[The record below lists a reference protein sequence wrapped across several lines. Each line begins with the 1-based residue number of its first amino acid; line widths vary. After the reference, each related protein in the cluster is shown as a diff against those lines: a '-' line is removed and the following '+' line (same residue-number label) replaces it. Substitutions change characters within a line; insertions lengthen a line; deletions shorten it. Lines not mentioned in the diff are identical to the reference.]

1 MIWVLTLAREK
12 LYAPQR
18 QLRGA
23 GSDEDESEE
32 ETTADIEADLP
43 LAKAGDKIKGVM
55 GMAFMQRS
63 MVCSGVVVALHE
75 CDTDL
80 QLEEYTT
87 HACSAAWCV
96 VTVNDRNDRVICAV
110 PLQIHDI
117 ALAAS
122 T

>member
-1 MIWVLTLAREK
+1 MIWVLTLARGK

-32 ETTADIEADLP
+32 GTTADIEADLP

-63 MVCSGVVVALHE
+63 MVCS
-75 CDTDL
+75 
-80 QLEEYTT
+80 Y
-87 HACSAAWCV
+87 SK
-96 VTVNDRNDRVICAV
+96 R
-110 PLQIHDI
+110 
-117 ALAAS
+117 S
-122 T
+122 Y